1 MKKFAIPLAMFPVLV
16 CAGILLYL
24 SASRNN
30 THGKTFTVVTDQIG
44 REVRIP
50 KKPDRIVSLMPNN
63 TEILFAIGAGPQVV
77 GVSKNCNYPAE
88 AQALPHVAE
97 FTLNGANLELIVA
110 SKPDLVVASG
120 EWMRPTIDALEQLG
134 IPVVAVDP
142 KTLDEVAKAIGL
154 IGQATGHTE
163 EAVVLSTKF
172 RNDLAERQARIDRT
186 PSTLSVVYVV
196 STEQS
201 VMVAGS
207 KSFIGELIV
216 LAGGKP
222 VFPELA
228 QEYPKV
234 SDEDLLKR
242 GVDVI
247 FCPDHGG
254 EAVSTQVKGRTG
266 WGNIAAVRNNRVFTV
281 SADLVS
287 RPGPRLVEGLAE
299 MERLLNAK

>member
-142 KTLDEVAKAIGL
+142 KTLDEVAKAIDL

-186 PSTLSVVYVV
+186 PSTLSVVYVLAADQ
-196 STEQS
+196 T
-201 VMVAGS
+201 VMLAGRGT
-207 KSFIGELIV
+207 FIGEIIT
-216 LAGGKP
+216 LAGGKH
-222 VFPELA
+222 VFPELK
-228 QEYPKV
+228 QDYPRI
-234 SDEDLLKR
+234 SDEELLKR

-247 FCPDHGG
+247 LCPDHAG
-254 EAVSTQVKGRTG
+254 EDVTTQLKKRTG
-266 WGNIAAVRNNRVFTV
+266 WGNLAAIKNNRIYIV
-281 SADLVS
+281 ADDLMT
-287 RPGPRLVEGLAE
+287 RPGPRLIEGLAE
-299 MERLLNAK
+299 IERHLNAK